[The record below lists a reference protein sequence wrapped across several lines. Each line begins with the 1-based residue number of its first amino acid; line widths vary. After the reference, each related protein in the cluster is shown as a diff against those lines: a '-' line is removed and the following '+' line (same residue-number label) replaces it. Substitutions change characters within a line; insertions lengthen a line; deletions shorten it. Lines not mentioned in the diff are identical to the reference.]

1 MAELDNIDF
10 SDIEENA
17 EVEQDIHDRYKVR
30 LEEGFDHI
38 LVVNCVPIIDKS
50 KRDSL
55 LTNIA
60 KEFTR
65 KGAAINPTIFP
76 CHGTTRLERATGKK
90 SPPSSIYA
98 VVFERCHRYAFIEFR
113 NADAATH
120 ALNELN
126 GHPFDAKHTI
136 LVNHFTDI
144 ENFAILDET
153 YVDPGRVPH
162 QVPFTSLASSSSR
175 PRSAN
180 IRTELYISWSP
191 LGTYIAA
198 LYRQGIRLYGGPSFQ
213 LQASFFHPFVRLIDF
228 SPCEQYHVTW
238 SHEPFV
244 VTEDMPK
251 GPRLFSAE
259 DESNNIAIWRIK
271 TGHLLR
277 PFPSIL
283 PEGESAR
290 KQNAWPALKWSP
302 DDKCAARLTPGQRIS
317 VYKLPSIGLQGKKSI
332 KIEGVVDFEWCP
344 HGAKD
349 PSKKPTENML
359 AYWTP

>member
-10 SDIEENA
+10 SDIEEK
-17 EVEQDIHDRYKVR
+17 YKVR

-90 SPPSSIYA
+90 
-98 VVFERCHRYAFIEFR
+98 YAFIEFR

-228 SPCEQYHVTW
+228 SP
-238 SHEPFV
+238 
-244 VTEDMPK
+244 
-251 GPRLFSAE
+251 A
-259 DESNNIAIWRIK
+259 NNITSLGRMSRREQQHRDMA
-271 TGHLLR
+271 HQDR
-277 PFPSIL
+277 PPLTPIPSIL

-302 DDKCAARLTPGQRIS
+302 DDN